1 MKSCFLKN
9 KLFQI
14 LKEFVYKYILRKKY
28 FRYGKCNR
36 CGACCTRIYVKH
48 QKDTVKTEKE
58 FEILKK
64 LHPFYTYLTVIDKDE
79 TGLVFKC
86 SNFDPEKRICKIH
99 KKRPGICRRYPD
111 EVIFSMGAALDENC
125 GFYFKPIVKF
135 KDVLKNVGK
144 KPVKSY
150 MIFDK

>member
-1 MKSCFLKN
+1 MKSCFVNN

-14 LKEFVYKYILRKKY
+14 LKEFIYKYILRKKY

-48 QKDTVKTEKE
+48 QKGTVKTEKE

-86 SNFDPEKRICKIH
+86 SNFDPEQHICKIH

-111 EVIFSMGAALDENC
+111 EIIFSMGAALDEKC

-135 KDVLKNVGK
+135 KDVLKNAGK
-144 KPVKSY
+144 KPIKSY